1 MSLIHYFPR
10 YNQKENQ
17 VTNNT
22 QLLLSRLYYHSPLK
36 FEKILNEILTD
47 EIFNLN
53 VGVNFSQQNKG
64 HNSIPDGSISQES
77 FQILIE
83 TKTSSGFSANQLI
96 RHLSGFDKQ
105 YSDKILLALSPYD
118 VPVEVI
124 TKVNRHIKSGDPK
137 RIRFTA
143 TTFAQI
149 IAAVRN
155 NISEYETEISEVLND
170 FEEYCIESKLVNY
183 HESSTLL
190 AFSTSRSHKENKK
203 YNLYYDPA
211 TRNNNHKFT
220 YLGLYRNKKIYAI
233 GKYSKTVYCDLYEGK
248 LVPTRG
254 ETLDITD
261 DEYQRIKDIIEETD
275 YYDLRYGNKFTLVDE
290 FIKTEF
296 KKDSPYGMRQKQ
308 YFFLKNY
315 TDKAAEMSTEEIAEF
330 LKKKTW

>member
-1 MSLIHYFPR
+1 MSSIHYFPR

-36 FEKILNEILTD
+36 FEKILNEVFTD
-47 EIFNLN
+47 EPFDLN
-53 VGVNFSQQNKG
+53 IGVNFSQQNKG
-64 HNSIPDGSISQES
+64 INSIPDGSISQES

-83 TKTSSGFSANQLI
+83 TKTDTGFYADQLI
-96 RHLSGFDKQ
+96 RHLSAFQEK
-105 YSDKILLALSPYD
+105 YSQRILFALSPFE
-118 VPVEVI
+118 VPPSI
-124 TKVNRHIKSGDPK
+124 RKQVNQHIKNNNLNQVK
-137 RIRFTA
+137 FA
-143 TTFAQI
+143 AATFADI
-149 IAAVRN
+149 ISAVRN
-155 NISEYETEISEVLND
+155 NVSEYETELSAVIED
-170 FEEYCIESKLVNY
+170 YEKYCIESRLVDY
-183 HESSTLL
+183 RSASTML
-190 AFSTSRSHKENKK
+190 AFSTSASHKENRK
-203 YNLYYDPA
+203 YNLYYDPV
-211 TRNNNHKFT
+211 TRNNNHPFA

-233 GKYSKTVYCDLYEGK
+233 GKYSKTVYCDLHEGK

-261 DEYQRIKDIIEETD
+261 DEYQRIKGIIEETD

-290 FIKTEF
+290 FIDTKF

-315 TDKAAEMSTEEIAEF
+315 TDKAADMSTEGIAEF